1 MSCIAF
7 IAGTYLPASCSI
19 SDYTAR
25 LHTCLRD
32 RGMESVVLTTHYAVE
47 AAYDPHALGVV
58 HGWRWTDLKA
68 LVKAVRNSDADAL
81 HIQYHPRIY
90 GYQSAISIL
99 PLLLRLS
106 GWRSPIIVTV
116 HEYGSWEWQSQALP
130 DRFSAWL
137 KRWGQQ
143 RQWWDRESG
152 FLLTLSDA
160 VITNVPET
168 KSLIQARLPYMY
180 DRLHASTQPLDC
192 SEKYVQHG
200 ETSQVCLESFDWQT
214 ITQQHLEV
222 YQNLLNARR
231 Q

>member
-1 MSCIAF
+1 MSRIAF
-7 IAGTYLPASCSI
+7 VAGTYLPASCSV

-25 LHTCLRD
+25 LHACLRD

-68 LVKAVRNSDADAL
+68 LVKAVWNSGADAL

-90 GYQSAISIL
+90 GYRAAILLL

-116 HEYGSWEWQSQALP
+116 HEYGSWEWQSQVLP
-130 DRFSAWL
+130 AQFSAWL
-137 KRWGQQ
+137 KRWGQ
-143 RQWWDRESG
+143 RYQWWDRESG

-160 VITNVPET
+160 VITNIPEA
-168 KSLIQARLPYMY
+168 KSLIQARLPNM
-180 DRLHASTQPLDC
+180 DRRLHAATEPIDCPEKQTQ
-192 SEKYVQHG
+192 QG
-200 ETSQVCLESFDWQT
+200 ETSQVCIESFNWQN
-214 ITQQHLEV
+214 ITQQHLEI
-222 YQNLLNARR
+222 YQSLVMGNE
-231 Q
+231 